1 MFHPVLSK
9 VNGDAIFAC
18 VVERSSKAEI
28 WSHYIQARLQIT
40 EMIHDD
46 SDPNNVHIFV
56 YTHNSRGP

>member
-18 VVERSSKAEI
+18 VVERSGKVEV

-40 EMIHDD
+40 VMIHD
-46 SDPNNVHIFV
+46 SDPNNTYVFV